1 MTGPDDQPET
11 ATAELLPAIPE
22 QANGQLAPA
31 GTDPATAAV
40 LDALDRAAQRH
51 LDDIRPRKTRDS
63 YARDWALWQE
73 FHDWLAERTGHRLP
87 DTALTPGTMTAFVTW
102 LDEIKQAA
110 PNSID
115 RRITGVT
122 VEARRRHKLEV
133 PKAATVAARQALKPL
148 KLDPARQA
156 RGRGQAV
163 ASTPADLRAMNTANR
178 TVPAPADSRRRRREY
193 ELPDLARLRDRAL
206 VTLSFGI
213 AGRASEVSALTVEG
227 IALESEGLRVT
238 VPSVKGRPGRTVVVA
253 YGRHPDSCPVRC
265 WLAWKETAD
274 LTSGPAFRPVDQW
287 GNLGAGRLSPDGCR
301 IVITRAAERA
311 GLDARLTGHSQRAG
325 LITTGRKQGKRPEKL
340 RAQSGHAENSPVF
353 WRYVRDGEAWEDAAT
368 DGIGL

>member
-1 MTGPDDQPET
+1 MNT
-11 ATAELLPAIPE
+11 ASRTIP
-22 QANGQLAPA
+22 APA
-31 GTDPATAAV
+31 G
-40 LDALDRAAQRH
+40 
-51 LDDIRPRKTRDS
+51 
-63 YARDWALWQE
+63 
-73 FHDWLAERTGHRLP
+73 
-87 DTALTPGTMTAFVTW
+87 
-102 LDEIKQAA
+102 
-110 PNSID
+110 
-115 RRITGVT
+115 
-122 VEARRRHKLEV
+122 
-133 PKAATVAARQALKPL
+133 
-148 KLDPARQA
+148 
-156 RGRGQAV
+156 
-163 ASTPADLRAMNTANR
+163 
-178 TVPAPADSRRRRREY
+178 SRRRRREY
-193 ELPDLARLRDRAL
+193 EQPDLARLRDRSL

-227 IALESEGLRVT
+227 ITLESEGLRVV

-265 WLAWKETAD
+265 WLAWREAAS
-274 LTSGPAFRPVDQW
+274 LGEGPAFRPVDQW
-287 GNLGAGRLSPDGCR
+287 GHLGIGRLSPDGCR